1 MKTWWQQLNLRE
13 QRLIMAMAAAISVFI
28 LYGLIWQPLNEN
40 IASSKLK
47 IERQQALLSW
57 VEDNTKR
64 YKQAKLTSGSRSG
77 ASLSSIVNRT
87 SRQNDI
93 IITRMQPQADDL
105 QVWIDEI
112 SFNQLLTWLEQLA
125 SREGLRVKNI
135 DLSLADEQGV
145 VRVRRLQLGK
155 RRLHT

>member
-1 MKTWWQQLNLRE
+1 
-13 QRLIMAMAAAISVFI
+13 
-28 LYGLIWQPLNEN
+28 
-40 IASSKLK
+40 
-47 IERQQALLSW
+47 
-57 VEDNTKR
+57 
-64 YKQAKLTSGSRSG
+64 
-77 ASLSSIVNRT
+77 
-87 SRQNDI
+87 
-93 IITRMQPQADDL
+93 MQPQADDL

-155 RRLHT
+155 S

>member
-155 RRLHT
+155 S

>member
-1 MKTWWQQLNLRE
+1 
-13 QRLIMAMAAAISVFI
+13 MAMAAAISVFI

-77 ASLSSIVNRT
+77 ASL
-87 SRQNDI
+87 
-93 IITRMQPQADDL
+93 
-105 QVWIDEI
+105 
-112 SFNQLLTWLEQLA
+112 
-125 SREGLRVKNI
+125 
-135 DLSLADEQGV
+135 
-145 VRVRRLQLGK
+145 
-155 RRLHT
+155 

>member
-64 YKQAKLTSGSRSG
+64 YKQAKLTGGSRSG

-155 RRLHT
+155 S